1 MCGRYQLVAN
11 EDDIRIRFNVDIYED
26 IYRSSLNCAPTQQL
40 PVILNTEPKKLSFLK
55 WGLIPFWAKDQ
66 KIGSRLINARSETI
80 DSKPAFKHAFRKRR
94 CLVVSSGFYEWK
106 KEEKRKIPYRF
117 FVRSEKLFSM
127 AGIWEEWKDRHGKTI
142 QSFSILTTSPNPL
155 VEKIHNR
162 MPVLLHPEE
171 EQIWLKEENP
181 AVLKNLLESFPAEE
195 MEVEPASL

>member
-1 MCGRYQLVAN
+1 MCGRYQLAAT
-11 EDDIRIRFNVDIYED
+11 EEDIRIRFNVDVYEEL
-26 IYRSSLNCAPTQQL
+26 YRPSLNCAPTQQL
-40 PVILNTEPKKLSFLK
+40 PVILNTEPQKLSFLK
-55 WGLIPFWAKDQ
+55 WGLIPFWAKDH

-80 DSKPAFKHAFRKRR
+80 DGKPAFKHAFRKRR

-106 KEEKRKIPYRF
+106 KEDKKKIPYRF

-155 VEKIHNR
+155 VGKIHNR
-162 MPVLLHPEE
+162 MPVLLHPEQ

-181 AVLKNLLESFPAEE
+181 AVLKNLLGSYPAEE
-195 MEVEPASL
+195 MEAEPASL